1 MNLSPLLIIE
11 VLSDSTEAYGRRDKF
26 AAYRQVSSLNEYVL
40 VNIKTHTVECF
51 RRTAE
56 NDWLLHAYANED
68 VCEFRCLYRDVRY
81 Y

>member
-1 MNLSPLLIIE
+1 MI
-11 VLSDSTEAYGRRDKF
+11 GGDKF
-26 AAYRQVSSLNEYVL
+26 SAHRQVSSLNEYVL

-68 VCEFRCLYRDVRY
+68 VCDFMSLDVSIEIQDIFEDIVDKQQ
-81 Y
+81 